1 MENLLLSTVPVKELA
16 ALLFQ
21 EFKQLQAKEP
31 PSPPPTTTHVETYKT
46 RKETSKQLNV
56 SLPTLNEY
64 EKKGLIKGYRFG
76 VRVLY
81 KQSDIEE
88 ALTKRNFGC
97 VNTIRNENLVRPKKS
112 FKN

>member
-1 MENLLLSTVPVKELA
+1 MENLLLSSVPVKELA

-31 PSPPPTTTHVETYKT
+31 PSQPPTITPVETYKT
-46 RKETSKQLNV
+46 RKETSQQLNV

-88 ALTKRNFGC
+88 ALTKRNFGF
-97 VNTIRNENLVRPKKS
+97 VNATRNQNLVRTKKS
-112 FKN
+112 NQN

>member
-31 PSPPPTTTHVETYKT
+31 PSHPPTITLVETYKT
-46 RKETSKQLNV
+46 RKETSQQLNV

-64 EKKGLIKGYRFG
+64 EKKGLIKGHRFG

-97 VNTIRNENLVRPKKS
+97 VNDIRNGFINKSKKT
-112 FKN
+112 NQN